1 MNTLKSGH
9 SGIQTLRVE
18 DKNPY
23 ASKLVLIIDSVPEMQ
38 RALSM
43 TLASFGANKVEYAM
57 RAGDALSK
65 LGRFDVDIILCD
77 YDLGNGY
84 DGLHLLAEIKE
95 KNLIKQSRR
104 IS

>member
-1 MNTLKSGH
+1 
-9 SGIQTLRVE
+9 
-18 DKNPY
+18 
-23 ASKLVLIIDSVPEMQ
+23 
-38 RALSM
+38 
-43 TLASFGANKVEYAM
+43 M

-95 KNLIKQSRR
+95 KEPH
-104 IS
+104 